1 MFRQRELFFK
11 SASLQSARGVKIT
24 EPYGGQDNDDEGP
37 ACDEIVVQRNHER
50 RRGEGAQG
58 TQSGGRGGHKGN
70 GNDAPT
76 TSPVPPQTNG
86 RDPGGRWCGG
96 SRVRRRWPSMNF
108 PASCVPGKEPGG
120 RAGRG
125 EPQKVPKAEK
135 GTDNLVCT
143 AGKHTGAVPVGIAQK
158 QTGAE
163 AARSQLL
170 RRHRRRA
177 IEDVVAG

>member
-76 TSPVPPQTNG
+76 TSPVPQQTNG

-125 EPQKVPKAEK
+125 
-135 GTDNLVCT
+135 GN
-143 AGKHTGAVPVGIAQK
+143 
-158 QTGAE
+158 
-163 AARSQLL
+163 
-170 RRHRRRA
+170 HRRFPKRRREQTISCVRQENTQVRYRSGSRKSRRA
-177 IEDVVAG
+177 RRQREASCSADIDEEP